1 MNMNN
6 IMLDLET
13 MGNNS
18 YAAIVA
24 IGAVR
29 FDDNIKDSFYEIV
42 KLESSIDLGMKMD
55 ASTIMWWLEQ
65 CDSARSEL
73 TKDGALTISGALIK
87 FAKWIGDD
95 AVVWGNGA
103 TFDNV
108 ILTNA
113 YKLATYPR
121 PWKFR
126 NDACYRTIKN
136 LNKDVM
142 LSRIGTHHNALDD
155 AKSQAE
161 HLIDI
166 WKHNENN

>member
-1 MNMNN
+1 
-6 IMLDLET
+6 MLDLET

-29 FDDNIKDSFYEIV
+29 FNDNIRDSFYEIV
-42 KLESSIDLGMKMD
+42 DLESSVSLGMKMD
-55 ASTIMWWLEQ
+55 ASTIMWWLAQSEP
-65 CDSARSEL
+65 ARSEL
-73 TKDGALTISGALIK
+73 IKDGALSLPVALIQ
-87 FAKWIGDD
+87 FSRWIGDG

-113 YKLATYPR
+113 YKCAGLER

-136 LNKDVM
+136 MNKHVK
-142 LSRIGTHHNALDD
+142 LSRSGTHHNALDD

-161 HLIDI
+161 HLINI
-166 WKHNENN
+166 WKHNKSN